1 MKNGGSFHSFLYVYQ
16 RVTSDT
22 RPLRCLGTS
31 MVPRHGVASLR
42 NSARSG
48 STGQPGW
55 WRLVIWQL
63 ARLGAGEGVKENPL
77 VSLKLGWAS
86 PQIRPSLGTFY
97 GKKTWKKH
105 ESWDWLVDW
114 WNVEP
119 RSWRKY
125 KRKHV
130 FTSFS
135 KLCGFLLFL
144 PLNITIYT
152 YVHLPVVPHKAVA
165 EVSE

>member
-16 RVTSDT
+16 RVTS
-22 RPLRCLGTS
+22 LRCLGTS
-31 MVPRHGVASLR
+31 MVPRHGGASLR

-97 GKKTWKKH
+97 GKTH
-105 ESWDWLVDW
+105 EKWDWLVDW

-125 KRKHV
+125 KKNMYLRPFLNCV
-130 FTSFS
+130 VSF
-135 KLCGFLLFL
+135 CFF
-144 PLNITIYT
+144 P
-152 YVHLPVVPHKAVA
+152 
-165 EVSE
+165 

>member
-97 GKKTWKKH
+97 GKKHGKNMNHGIGWSTGGML
-105 ESWDWLVDW
+105 S
-114 WNVEP
+114 
-119 RSWRKY
+119 
-125 KRKHV
+125 HV
-130 FTSFS
+130 HGGNIRENMYLRPFLNCVVSF
-135 KLCGFLLFL
+135 CFF
-144 PLNITIYT
+144 P
-152 YVHLPVVPHKAVA
+152 
-165 EVSE
+165 